1 MNRDALVVTLGRVL
15 QMVIALV
22 SVRIFT
28 SMLSAGEVG
37 NLYLINSLFG
47 FFGLALINPVGMYI
61 NRKMHR
67 WAEEKVILNRFAI
80 FNFFLLAVAICSCGI
95 VFLLHHYGHVGGTI
109 PLPVLT
115 LFLMLSIYFTAWNQ
129 TIIPTLNLLN
139 HRLSFVVFTLLTLV
153 IGLAIA
159 ILLVT
164 GWAATAVA
172 WLSGQLAAQALVS
185 LIAFFYLRKLVSN
198 TVYAADAGPVI
209 TQDNLGNVLRF
220 VLPLAITTFF
230 MWMQN
235 QSYRIVIEKT
245 LGAEFLGSISLG
257 IGLASSIAVAAE
269 SLIQQLYLPVFYKE
283 INTQDG
289 AQRTAAWNSLAQLT
303 IPLYIS
309 LTIMVFCLAPF
320 LVNILVSTK
329 FSGIYIFVMFGAW
342 SEFFRMTIN
351 TLTSVAHAEMRTRYL
366 LRAYCVGGVL
376 AVSGT
381 YLGSMLPSYA
391 LVIPALLVVSGF
403 ISMMIMYRDMRRL
416 MDIKVGIRRIRKSIL
431 LSLPFVAVL
440 PFFSLQPN
448 LPLSL
453 LLVGLSGSYF
463 LLTQYWLT
471 QPILKERL
479 L

>member
-1 MNRDALVVTLGRVL
+1 MNKAALIITLGRVI
-15 QMVIALV
+15 QMMIALV
-22 SVRIFT
+22 SVRIYT
-28 SMLSAGEVG
+28 SMLSTGEVG

-47 FFGLALINPVGMYI
+47 FFGLALINPVGMYM

-67 WAEEKVILNRFAI
+67 WSEEKTILNRFVI
-80 FNFFLLAVAICSCGI
+80 FNLFLTIVTICSVGI
-95 VFLLHHYGHVGGTI
+95 IFLLHRYGKVGSLI
-109 PLPVLT
+109 PLSVLVV
-115 LFLMLSIYFTAWNQ
+115 FIMLSIYFTTWNQ
-129 TIIPTLNLLN
+129 LIVPTLNLLN
-139 HRLSFVVFTLLTLV
+139 HRISFVGFTLLTL
-153 IGLAIA
+153 GLGLFFS
-159 ILLVT
+159 ILLVH
-164 GWAATAVA
+164 GWEPTAVA
-172 WLSGQLAAQALVS
+172 WLSGQLTAQALVS
-185 LIAFFYLRKLVSN
+185 VLAFLYLRKLVGESDCHGG
-198 TVYAADAGPVI
+198 AASVV
-209 TQDNLGNVLRF
+209 TRDNLGHVLNF
-220 VLPLAITTFF
+220 VIPLAMTTFF

-235 QSYRIVIEKT
+235 QSYRIVIEKM

-257 IGLASSIAVAAE
+257 IGVASSIAVAAE

-289 AQRTAAWNSLAQLT
+289 DQRTAAWNSLAQLT

-320 LVNILVSTK
+320 LVNILVSAK

-376 AVSGT
+376 TLCGT

-391 LVIPALLVVSGF
+391 VAIPTLLLVSGF

-416 MDIKVGIRRIRKSIL
+416 MPMKVGIRRIRKSIL
-431 LSLPFVAVL
+431 LSLPFAAVL
-440 PFFSLQPN
+440 PFFRLQPN

-453 LLVGLSGSYF
+453 ILVGLSGCYF
-463 LLTQYWLT
+463 LLIQYRLS